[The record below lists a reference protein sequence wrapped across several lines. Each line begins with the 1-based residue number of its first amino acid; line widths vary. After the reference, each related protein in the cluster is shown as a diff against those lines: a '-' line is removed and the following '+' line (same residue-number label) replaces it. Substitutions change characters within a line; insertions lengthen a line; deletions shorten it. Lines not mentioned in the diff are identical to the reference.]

1 VPIPGLDD
9 ERAAAALK
17 ARATSGTELKR
28 TPEEQ
33 LVLDT
38 LVRLGGSP
46 LTPEEE
52 FLALE
57 QARMMGFLE

>member
-1 VPIPGLDD
+1 VPIPGIGD

-17 ARATSGTELKR
+17 ARATTGTELKR

-46 LTPEEE
+46 LSREEKN
-52 FLALE
+52 LALE
-57 QARMMGFLE
+57 QAQAIGILE